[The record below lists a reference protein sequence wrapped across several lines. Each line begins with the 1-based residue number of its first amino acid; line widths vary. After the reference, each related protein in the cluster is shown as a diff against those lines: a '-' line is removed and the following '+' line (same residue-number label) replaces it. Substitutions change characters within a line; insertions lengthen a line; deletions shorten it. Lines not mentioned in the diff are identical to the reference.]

1 MIVRE
6 TVPRI
11 LCRGAC
17 KRDKG
22 ILMKT
27 IIYLN
32 FMISIV
38 FTLCYAYQ
46 FFYIFVGLLKKPKHF
61 EADTLH
67 RYAVVVSARNERSVI
82 AQLIE
87 SIKNQNYPSDLVD
100 VFVIADNCTDDTAQ
114 VARSAGAIVYERFND
129 KQVGKGYALDWMF
142 EIINRDYAEKEYA
155 AYMIFDADNLLDP
168 NYIAEMNKV
177 FSAGYRIITSYRNS
191 KNFGS
196 NWISAGYSLWFLR
209 EAKFLNNSRMQ
220 LNTSCAISGTGFL
233 VSADIIRK
241 NGGWIHHLLTEDIEF
256 TVDSV
261 IHGETIGYCADAI
274 LYDEQPTLF
283 RQSYTQRLRWA
294 KGFYQV
300 FANYG
305 GQLFRGI
312 FKGSF
317 SCFDMLMTIMP
328 AMLLTLISTIVN
340 AVAIPL
346 GMIAK
351 SPETPILLQTLL
363 QTLLNFYGL
372 FFILGTITTITE
384 WNQIHCSKGK
394 RILNL
399 FTFPIFMLTYVPI
412 AVIALFKKVEWKPIK
427 HSVVRTLDE
436 VQSDQMIA

>member
-1 MIVRE
+1 
-6 TVPRI
+6 
-11 LCRGAC
+11 
-17 KRDKG
+17 
-22 ILMKT
+22 MKT

-32 FMISIV
+32 CMISIV

-46 FFYIFVGLLKKPKHF
+46 FFYIFIGLLKKPKEF
-61 EADTLH
+61 TTDTFH
-67 RYAVVVSARNERSVI
+67 RYAVVVSARNEQDVI
-82 AQLIE
+82 GQLIE
-87 SIKNQNYPSDLVD
+87 SIKNQNYPADLVD
-100 VFVIADNCTDDTAQ
+100 IFVIADNCTDHTAQ
-114 VARSAGAIVYERFND
+114 VARDAGAIVYERSND
-129 KQVGKGYALDWMF
+129 KLVGKGYALDWMF
-142 EIINRDYAEKEYA
+142 EIINRDYADKNYD
-155 AYMIFDADNLLDP
+155 AYMIFDADNLLDQ

-177 FSAGYRIITSYRNS
+177 FSQGYRIITSYRNS

-233 VSADIIRK
+233 VSAEIIRK

-261 IHGETIGYCADAI
+261 IHGETIGYCANAI
-274 LYDEQPTLF
+274 LYDEQPTQF
-283 RQSYTQRLRWA
+283 KQSYNQRLRWA

-305 GQLFRGI
+305 GRLFRGI

-317 SCFDMLMTIMP
+317 ACFDMLMTIMP
-328 AMLLTLISTIVN
+328 AMLLTLISTIIN

-346 GMIAK
+346 GLLAK
-351 SPETPILLQTLL
+351 SPETPILLQTLG
-363 QTLLNFYGL
+363 QTLMNFYGL

-384 WNQIHCSKGK
+384 WNQIHCSKWK
-394 RILNL
+394 RIVNL

-436 VQSDQMIA
+436 VRSDQMIA